1 MYDWHISE
9 VSEQNYNH
17 DITLDFIDI
26 NDFFFS
32 FLCFVALVHFELFF
46 LIIIIII
53 CWQAKKYIILP
64 SGRIF
69 LFFFFLVHFDDIL
82 SFSPPFDP
90 EFILI
95 NFYLTCC
102 FWMFG

>member
-1 MYDWHISE
+1 MYDRHISE

-46 LIIIIII
+46 FN
-53 CWQAKKYIILP
+53 YYYY
-64 SGRIF
+64 
-69 LFFFFLVHFDDIL
+69 
-82 SFSPPFDP
+82 
-90 EFILI
+90 
-95 NFYLTCC
+95 YLLASKEIYNIA
-102 FWMFG
+102 